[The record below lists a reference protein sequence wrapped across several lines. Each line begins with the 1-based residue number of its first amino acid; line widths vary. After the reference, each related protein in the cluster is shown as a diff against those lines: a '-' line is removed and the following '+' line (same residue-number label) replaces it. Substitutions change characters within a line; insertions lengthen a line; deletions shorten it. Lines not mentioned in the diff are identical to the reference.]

1 MKTMAEKIED
11 LVNELEQLAIDADD
25 IGWIAVNHKVTE
37 ALGPLRSAHGAA
49 KQLESTF
56 I

>member
-1 MKTMAEKIED
+1 MKTIAEKIAEHME
-11 LVNELEQLAIDADD
+11 ELEQLAIDADD
-25 IGWIAVNHKVTE
+25 IGWRAVNHKITE

-49 KQLESTF
+49 ITLGAEF